1 MALITCAK
9 DSSRVYIEFTWFM
22 VHCQHFTCE
31 TYGLRANATH
41 KVLPFLP
48 TKTLGDWW
56 CKEMA
61 TIWDWTS
68 SSTSKYNTMN
78 KYFIACYLRI
88 MLDFFYGNQFF
99 YITFA
104 FDLCSKKANYF
115 SLIFFLC
122 YFLYS
127 VLYVRGCQVI
137 HIEILIFPR
146 ASFCVSQNG
155 NMYLELSVA

>member
-1 MALITCAK
+1 M
-9 DSSRVYIEFTWFM
+9 VY
-22 VHCQHFTCE
+22 
-31 TYGLRANATH
+31 G
-41 KVLPFLP
+41 
-48 TKTLGDWW
+48 TLSAFHLWNL
-56 CKEMA
+56 
-61 TIWDWTS
+61 WTQSQRHPQS
-68 SSTSKYNTMN
+68 SSFPANKNTRRLMMQRDGDYLRLDIIVYF
-78 KYFIACYLRI
+78 KIQHDEYFIACYLRI

-104 FDLCSKKANYF
+104 FDLCSKKVNYF